1 MASEFTINR
10 LKAVL
15 AEQKKT
21 SKWLA
26 SELHKDP
33 TTVSKWCTNTNQP
46 SLEMLVE
53 IAKCLDVDAR
63 TLIVKTKT
71 E

>member
-1 MASEFTINR
+1 MASKFTINR

-26 SELHKDP
+26 SELRKDP

-63 TLIVKTKT
+63 TLIVNTKT